1 MNMAEAVLDKDAN
14 ANALDLAS
22 APAALSAGQ
31 VLQLADGRAAVVA
44 GLAGAASGDPATL
57 QTAGQFVVAKT
68 SGVVILDGGE
78 VMWDH
83 SANSA
88 TIPLYGTSK
97 DFYLGRAVGDA
108 ASADTTMTVELNA
121 PKDSAYITL
130 QNDAFATV
138 HVRTAGLTNQGMS
151 GGSYSCQFSTDAEA
165 QKFDL
170 LSVKAFALD
179 SNWILEAVVNVVTTC
194 DADAGDLSVGVA
206 NGTHAS
212 DADAITE
219 SAFFHFDLG
228 ADVNIDAES
237 DDGTTEV
244 AATDTTVDFS
254 AGTAVHLV
262 LDGRSASN
270 VKYYVNGVEVLA
282 STANLGNIALA
293 TGPLKALF
301 HLEKSANDTPGNV
314 RLSKLEVRLTA
325 DVEA

>member
-1 MNMAEAVLDKDAN
+1 MAEATLYKDAN
-14 ANALDLAS
+14 ANAIDIA

-31 VLQLADGRAAVVA
+31 VLQLADGRAAVKA
-44 GLAGAASGDPATL
+44 GLAAASANDPATL
-57 QTAGQFVVAKT
+57 QTAGQFTVAKT

-83 SANSA
+83 SENSA

-108 ASADTTMTVELNA
+108 ASTDTTMVVELNA
-121 PKDSAYITL
+121 PLDSAYITL
-130 QNDAFATV
+130 QKDSFASV
-138 HVRTAGLTNQGMS
+138 HVRTAGLTQHGMS
-151 GGSYSCQFSTDAEA
+151 GGSYNCSFSATAEA

-170 LSVKAFALD
+170 LSDKSFALD
-179 SNWILEAVVNVVTTC
+179 SNWIIEAVVNIITTC
-194 DADAGDLSVGVA
+194 DADVGDLNIGAA
-206 NGTHAS
+206 NATHAS
-212 DADAITE
+212 DADSITE

-228 ADVNIDAES
+228 ADLNIDCES

-244 AATDTTVDFS
+244 AATDSTVDAV
-254 AGTAVHLV
+254 AGTAIHLM
-262 LDGRSASN
+262 LDGRDSEN
-270 VKYYVNGVEVLA
+270 VKYYINGAEVLSA
-282 STANLGNIALA
+282 TANLGDIDDA

-301 HLEKSANDTPGNV
+301 HLEKSANDTLGAV

>member
-1 MNMAEAVLDKDAN
+1 MAEATLYKDS
-14 ANALDLAS
+14 DVIDIT
-22 APAALSAGQ
+22 APTGGYTAGQ
-31 VLQLADGRAAVVA
+31 VLLLPDGRAGYVL
-44 GLAGAASGDPATL
+44 GLASPSAGDRVAIQVGGLAT
-57 QTAGQFVVAKT
+57 VAKT

-83 SANSA
+83 SANSG

-97 DFYLGRAVGDA
+97 DFYLGRAIGDA
-108 ASADTTMTVELNA
+108 ASTATTMVVALNA

-130 QNDAFATV
+130 QHDAFATV
-138 HVRTAGLTNQGMS
+138 HVRTAGLTDQGMA
-151 GGSYSCQFSTDAEA
+151 GGSYNCQFSLTAEA

-179 SNWILEAVVNVVTTC
+179 SNWILEAVVTVVTTC
-194 DADAGDLSVGVA
+194 DADVGDLSIGVA
-206 NGTHAS
+206 NATHAS

-228 ADVNIDAES
+228 ADANIDAES

-244 AATDTTVDFS
+244 NATDTTIDFT
-254 AGTAVHLV
+254 AGTPVHLM
-262 LDGRSASN
+262 LDGRDPSN
-270 VKYYVNGVEVLA
+270 VKYYVNGAEVL
-282 STANLGNIALA
+282 SGTANLGNIAVA

-301 HLEKSANDTPGNV
+301 HLEKSANDSPGNV